1 MPILFPIPAASD
13 SGTLLPS
20 SQLMHLDVRVDASE
34 RANRA
39 LLDEITRVQS
49 DVKSLA
55 RKMETAVNDTR
66 ADLSHVR

>member
-1 MPILFPIPAASD
+1 
-13 SGTLLPS
+13 
-20 SQLMHLDVRVDASE
+20 MHLDVRVDASE